1 MRNLGKVV
9 MTNGIRKALAD
20 FPSMHFVIQD
30 ILEKFKA
37 NDWGILCKEDAEVNF
52 MALEQQEQVLG
63 AYHSPVGEIWLMTD
77 FYPRGSY
84 IKLYGE
90 PESQDELLPVTTVL
104 FPSEH

>member
-52 MALEQQEQVLG
+52 MALEQQEQVHGTGTTGTGTRSISFASRRDMADDRLL
-63 AYHSPVGEIWLMTD
+63 SKR
-77 FYPRGSY
+77 F
-84 IKLYGE
+84 LYKTLWRTRISG
-90 PESQDELLPVTTVL
+90 
-104 FPSEH
+104 